1 MTLGLEAGF
10 ADPVPDAQRCFRAVL
25 DAISHPG
32 RITRVTGVT
41 APAPLDT
48 AAAAVALTLVDHET
62 PLWLDPEAVVA
73 RQWIEFHCGAKLV
86 ADPDRCS
93 FALAMTLP
101 PLHRFPAG
109 SHESPETSAT
119 VICQV
124 AAFDSGKAYRLHG
137 PGLREPS
144 TLSVEDLPPDFAS
157 IWQRNHRLF
166 PCGIDLIL
174 CAGDRLVAFPRT
186 VTIQE
191 V

>member
-10 ADPVPDAQRCFRAVL
+10 ADPVADAQQCFRAVL

-32 RITRVTGVT
+32 RITRAAGVT
-41 APAPLDT
+41 APAPLST
-48 AAAAVALTLVDHET
+48 AAAAVVLTLVDHET
-62 PLWLDPEAVVA
+62 PLWLDPEAAIA
-73 RQWIEFHCGAKLV
+73 RQWIEFHCGAQV
-86 ADPDRCS
+86 VTDPGKCS
-93 FALAMTLP
+93 FALAMNLP
-101 PLHRFPAG
+101 PLHRFPTG

-124 AAFDSGKAYRLHG
+124 NGFDSGTAYRLHG
-137 PGLREPS
+137 PGLCEP
-144 TLSVEDLPPDFAS
+144 LLLNVAGLPPGFAS

-174 CAGDRLVAFPRT
+174 CADDRLVAFPRT